1 MLQRLI
7 KLELPIRKVLAEQN
21 LRTLLLA
28 DRQWVLAEKLV
39 EALEELEL
47 ATTAL
52 GGEKY
57 CTMSLVAP
65 VIHGLLEKMDELS
78 SLSSPTTSIGQ
89 FHRCLSSEL
98 RKKFSA
104 VSSSSVSLQAFCSA
118 LDPRF

>member
-1 MLQRLI
+1 M
-7 KLELPIRKVLAEQN
+7 LAEQN

-39 EALEELEL
+39 EALWELEV
-47 ATTAL
+47 ATTSL

-78 SLSSPTTSIGQ
+78 SLSSPTPSLGQ
-89 FHRCLSSEL
+89 FIDACHQS
-98 RKKFSA
+98 
-104 VSSSSVSLQAFCSA
+104 
-118 LDPRF
+118 

>member
-1 MLQRLI
+1 MSRTALRGGASALYMLQRLI
-7 KLELPIRKVLAEQN
+7 KLELPIRESAGRAN

-28 DRQWVLAEKLV
+28 DHQWVLAEKLV

-65 VIHGLLEKMDELS
+65 VIHGLLEKMDG
-78 SLSSPTTSIGQ
+78 LSSPLHQ
-89 FHRCLSSEL
+89 RHP
-98 RKKFSA
+98 SA
-104 VSSSSVSLQAFCSA
+104 SFIDACHQS
-118 LDPRF
+118 

>member
-1 MLQRLI
+1 M
-7 KLELPIRKVLAEQN
+7 LAEQN

-28 DRQWVLAEKLV
+28 DHQWVLAEKLV

-52 GGEKY
+52 GGKKY

-78 SLSSPTTSIGQ
+78 SLSLHQRHP
-89 FHRCLSSEL
+89 
-98 RKKFSA
+98 SA
-104 VSSSSVSLQAFCSA
+104 SFIDACHQS
-118 LDPRF
+118 